1 MRAPRDALFDFCTA
15 RGSPRNLPSFV
26 RTHGEGIPMLK
37 ALILSIM
44 IDLLHPRVQQRSY
57 IREPLTDAQ
66 VRYEAIAEDISAVA
80 MDENEPPL
88 FKGPAA
94 REATAVLL
102 SAVAWHESGFRKDV
116 DICKGVRS
124 KGDQGMSVGLL
135 QVMKGRNYEG
145 HSQLEICQDRQLGIR
160 LGLHVLR
167 RAKETCHGGPRLWLQ
182 SYAAGWCGVRSSSAR
197 DACAAFERVGQ
208 KHLLGISCSS
218 AGPVSHRPPIEG
230 PGLALPKAAESTLPA
245 WLRQAVES
253 P

>member
-1 MRAPRDALFDFCTA
+1 
-15 RGSPRNLPSFV
+15 
-26 RTHGEGIPMLK
+26 MLK
-37 ALILSIM
+37 TLILSIM

-57 IREPLTDAQ
+57 IREPLVDAQ
-66 VRYEAIAEDISAVA
+66 LRYESIAEDISAVA

-116 DICKGVRS
+116 DICKGIRS
-124 KGDQGMSVGLL
+124 KGDNGLSVGLL

-145 HSQLEICQDRQLGIR
+145 HSAREICEDRKLAIR

-167 RAKETCHGGPRLWLQ
+167 RAKETCHGGPRAWLQ
-182 SYAAGWCGVRSSSAR
+182 SYAAGGCGVNSTSSR

-208 KHLLGISCSS
+208 KHLLGISCAS
-218 AGPVSHRPPIEG
+218 AGPVSRRPTPEAPRIERFD
-230 PGLALPKAAESTLPA
+230 PLKQLQVELPPAPPKPSNSMIPA
-245 WLRQAVES
+245 WLREAAE
-253 P
+253 PGR

>member
-1 MRAPRDALFDFCTA
+1 
-15 RGSPRNLPSFV
+15 
-26 RTHGEGIPMLK
+26 MLK

-57 IREPLTDAQ
+57 IREPFVDAQ
-66 VRYEAIAEDISAVA
+66 MRYESIAEDISAVA

-116 DICKGVRS
+116 EICKGIRS
-124 KGDQGMSVGLL
+124 KGDNGLSVGLL
-135 QVMKGRNYEG
+135 QVMRGRNYEG
-145 HSQLEICQDRQLGIR
+145 HSATEICKDRRLAIR

-167 RAKETCHGGPRLWLQ
+167 RAKETCHGSPRTWLQ
-182 SYAAGWCGVRSSSAR
+182 SYAAGYCGVDSSSSR

-218 AGPVSHRPPIEG
+218 AGPVSSRLPTESPRLDRFDPLQALQAEVA
-230 PGLALPKAAESTLPA
+230 PVLPKPSNSMIPA
-245 WLRQAVES
+245 WLREAAEPS
-253 P
+253 H

>member
-1 MRAPRDALFDFCTA
+1 
-15 RGSPRNLPSFV
+15 
-26 RTHGEGIPMLK
+26 MLK

-57 IREPLTDAQ
+57 IREPLVDAEL
-66 VRYEAIAEDISAVA
+66 RYESIAEDISAVA

-88 FKGPAA
+88 FKGPAG
-94 REATAVLL
+94 REATAILL

-116 DICKGVRS
+116 DICKGILS
-124 KGDQGMSVGLL
+124 KGDKGRSVGLL

-145 HSQLEICQDRQLGIR
+145 HSATEICQNRRLAIR

-167 RAKETCHGGPRLWLQ
+167 RAKETCHGGPRVWLQ
-182 SYAAGWCGVRSSSAR
+182 SYAAGGCGVRSSSSR

-218 AGPVSHRPPIEG
+218 AGPVSSRPASDLPS
-230 PGLALPKAAESTLPA
+230 LVLPKPSDSMIPA

-253 P
+253 S

>member
-1 MRAPRDALFDFCTA
+1 
-15 RGSPRNLPSFV
+15 
-26 RTHGEGIPMLK
+26 MLK

-57 IREPLTDAQ
+57 IRESLIDAQ
-66 VRYEAIAEDISAVA
+66 LRYESIAEDISAVA

-88 FKGPAA
+88 FKGPAG

-124 KGDQGMSVGLL
+124 KGDNGLSVGLL

-145 HSQLEICQDRQLGIR
+145 HSAMEICQDRRLAIR

-167 RAKETCHGGPRLWLQ
+167 RAKETCRGGPRLWLQ
-182 SYAAGWCGVRSSSAR
+182 SYAAGFCGVDSSSSR

-218 AGPVSHRPPIEG
+218 AGPVSPRPASQTPRLERSD
-230 PGLALPKAAESTLPA
+230 PLRPLQSEPVLPKSSNSLIPA
-245 WLRQAVES
+245 WLREAAES

>member
-1 MRAPRDALFDFCTA
+1 
-15 RGSPRNLPSFV
+15 
-26 RTHGEGIPMLK
+26 MLK
-37 ALILSIM
+37 TLILSIM

-57 IREPLTDAQ
+57 IREPLVDAQ
-66 VRYEAIAEDISAVA
+66 LRYESIAEDISAVA

-88 FKGPAA
+88 FKGPAG
-94 REATAVLL
+94 REATAILL

-124 KGDQGMSVGLL
+124 KGDDGLSVGLL

-145 HSQLEICQDRQLGIR
+145 HSAMEICRDRRLAIR

-182 SYAAGWCGVRSSSAR
+182 SYAAGFCGVNSSSAR

-208 KHLLGISCSS
+208 KHLLGISCAS
-218 AGPVSHRPPIEG
+218 AGPVSTRAPAEMPRVDRSG
-230 PGLALPKAAESTLPA
+230 PVKQLQNDAQQPLPKPSNSLIPA
-245 WLRQAVES
+245 WLREAAES
-253 P
+253 S

>member
-1 MRAPRDALFDFCTA
+1 
-15 RGSPRNLPSFV
+15 
-26 RTHGEGIPMLK
+26 MLK

-57 IREPLTDAQ
+57 IREPLVDAQ
-66 VRYEAIAEDISAVA
+66 MRYESIAEDISAVA

-88 FKGPAA
+88 FKGPAG

-116 DICKGVRS
+116 DICKGIRS
-124 KGDQGMSVGLL
+124 KGDHGLSVGLL

-145 HSQLEICQDRQLGIR
+145 HSANEICEDRRLAIR

-182 SYAAGWCGVRSSSAR
+182 SYAAGFCDIDSSSAR
-197 DACAAFERVGQ
+197 DKCAAFERVGQ
-208 KHLLGISCSS
+208 KHLLGISCAS
-218 AGPVSHRPPIEG
+218 AGPISARPTPDALRLSSAD
-230 PGLALPKAAESTLPA
+230 PLRQLQKDVLPALPKPSNSMIPA
-245 WLRQAVES
+245 WLREAAEAR
-253 P
+253 